1 MREHGDGTAVS
12 RRLLISARYRSGELR
27 LLEPYGHGTNSHG
40 EETLVAFQRAG
51 DSSAGKGEGWR
62 AFTVA
67 ALSDLAV
74 LDVPFI
80 PTRDDYVP
88 GRSYNLHEVHCFV
101 DV

>member
-1 MREHGDGTAVS
+1 MNTGICTAV
-12 RRLLISARYRSGELR
+12 RRRVLISARYRSGEFR

-40 EETLVAFQRAG
+40 VETLVAFQRAG
-51 DSSAGKGEGWR
+51 DSSAGEAEGWK
-62 AFTVA
+62 AFAVA
-67 ALSDLAV
+67 ELSDLAV

-88 GRSYNLHEVHCFV
+88 GHSYNLHEVHCFV